1 MNCFVIGRKRKSRT
15 RGSRGSRYLLSPS
28 NTRSSVELAS
38 PPLQVLSRHGV
49 THTNSQISAGRVSQT
64 LSARSAC
71 TVWFVRRG
79 VPPCPGGSLSSC
91 TEEFLCSVA
100 HTVKDFPRISA
111 KEFRRRILGTIHR
124 LRGILK
130 LNWHVCAVRQ
140 LIAKAIINGVN

>member
-1 MNCFVIGRKRKSRT
+1 MKNCIVRKRKSRT
-15 RGSRGSRYLLSPS
+15 GFGAGRAGSGLLRSRLSVC
-28 NTRSSVELAS
+28 N
-38 PPLQVLSRHGV
+38 LSRHGV
-49 THTNSQISAGRVSQT
+49 THTLNSQRSAGRVSQT